1 MFTVRPHPPKGP
13 SSAPF
18 TSPGG
23 AVVAFGGR
31 FPALF
36 LLLWACP
43 CIFVCLLLCTLFLG
57 ICAPGLSAVELYF
70 FVFALVAPL
79 GWAAPPP
86 HIRGSSP
93 RPVGR
98 WLWSFSVSRSFPRPA
113 FCSLLLGVPS
123 PLLLSALW
131 PVFLPGPRSALR
143 SLFSLCPFFSSWYSF
158 YPCFLSGS
166 VLCFLVHLFC
176 LSLLYFLSL
185 CFLIFFYLFLFI
197 SICPPEGLR
206 KGRVGVGT
214 LSSGGCGRWV
224 RPWGKHYFNPT
235 LPYEGLKECMS

>member
-43 CIFVCLLLCTLFLG
+43 CTFVCLLLCTLFLG

-70 FVFALVAPL
+70 FAFALVVLL

-93 RPVGR
+93 RSVGR

-113 FCSLLLGVPS
+113 LCSLLLGAPFFLGPSFFLVPS
-123 PLLLSALW
+123 PPLLSALW
-131 PVFLPGPRSALR
+131 PVFLL
-143 SLFSLCPFFSSWYSF
+143 
-158 YPCFLSGS
+158 GS
-166 VLCFLVHLFC
+166 VPRPPARLSS
-176 LSLLYFLSL
+176 LSLLFLLVLLLSL
-185 CFLIFFYLFLFI
+185 FPLRFCSLLLGTSFLFGPSLFLVALFPYIFLFI
-197 SICPPEGLR
+197 FIYFD
-206 KGRVGVGT
+206 
-214 LSSGGCGRWV
+214 LSA
-224 RPWGKHYFNPT
+224 
-235 LPYEGLKECMS
+235 

>member
-1 MFTVRPHPPKGP
+1 M
-13 SSAPF
+13 
-18 TSPGG
+18 
-23 AVVAFGGR
+23 AFGGR

-43 CIFVCLLLCTLFLG
+43 CTFVCLLLCTLFLG

-70 FVFALVAPL
+70 FAFALVGLL

-93 RPVGR
+93 RSVGR

-113 FCSLLLGVPS
+113 LCSLLLGTPFFLGPS
-123 PLLLSALW
+123 FSSSLLRRFSLPFGPFFSSGPSLGPR
-131 PVFLPGPRSALR
+131 PVFL
-143 SLFSLCPFFSSWYSF
+143 LCPFFSSWYSF

-176 LSLLYFLSL
+176 LVLLYFLSL

-197 SICPPEGLR
+197 SICPPKGLR

-214 LSSGGCGRWV
+214 LSSGGCGKWV